1 VDETSDV
8 EVSLRL
14 EGRTGAEQCH
24 TYIVER
30 FIIGSRMAL
39 FDAFGRGFNCLNA
52 FMKMKEFLTSDIH
65 GWLTY
70 SSSIKDAEDVLKLLR
85 KPDVSTPERA
95 MTYGALQEWIASAD
109 VSQLRAF
116 HFLISGRQETLGNPI
131 NVCWRPDVSN
141 DILDSGDLEILAKA
155 LEPEFHT
162 CFTCIDLT
170 PWPKSLNISHF
181 KEHLNHACVTSW
193 NDTYTIA

>member
-1 VDETSDV
+1 MESA
-8 EVSLRL
+8 
-14 EGRTGAEQCH
+14 RTGTIIELIPLFRCLGLSQCH
-24 TYIVER
+24 YHTCNLLA
-30 FIIGSRMAL
+30 SL
-39 FDAFGRGFNCLNA
+39 H
-52 FMKMKEFLTSDIH
+52 KTSHLTLDIY

-70 SSSIKDAEDVLKLLR
+70 NSSIKDAEDVLKLLR

-162 CFTCIDLT
+162 CFTRIDLT